1 MKVWMIC
8 FALVAALGA
17 AACARG
23 PAYKDINTNQSSPAN
38 QAPAPTAVPPPPA
51 NLNSAAAPAGQVPP
65 PEAAQTPAFR
75 MPAFMDAA
83 KGAPKDLPNYPGGA
97 ILNIQYGPQAD
108 VDTFS
113 IALQTTDSMDKIAAF
128 YDKAVKSNGWD
139 VSQRQID
146 PEYSEWLLKKNA
158 NDEAKVTV
166 QRAKQGNM
174 LVIVVARTAKQAQ
187 PPPPKP

>member
-8 FALVAALGA
+8 FALAACLTA

-23 PAYKDINTNQSSPAN
+23 PAYKDINTNQSSPVN
-38 QAPAPTAVPPPPA
+38 QAPNATAVPPPPA
-51 NLNSAAAPAGQVPP
+51 NVNGAATPAGQSPP
-65 PEAAQTPAFR
+65 PEAAQTPQFR
-75 MPAFMDAA
+75 MPAFMDAT
-83 KGAPKDLPNYPGGA
+83 KGAPKDLPNYPGSA

-113 IALQTTDSMDKIAAF
+113 VALQTTDSMDKIAAF
-128 YDKAVKSNGWD
+128 YDKAIKSNGWD

-146 PEYSEWLLKKNA
+146 PEYSEWILKKNA
-158 NDEAKVTV
+158 DDDAKVTV

-174 LVIVVARTAKQAQ
+174 FVIVAARTAKQA
-187 PPPPKP
+187 PPKPKP